1 MTEKNG
7 GRWWHVMARK
17 LLRNPKP
24 GESISSGED
33 AVMVLGLIVIGGFA
47 LAIAALLLLEL
58 LMALPTAMSFV
69 VFVSI
74 VVAVIMLGR
83 AVAEKAASLPEGQ
96 RGPVPIL
103 RNLVR

>member
-1 MTEKNG
+1 
-7 GRWWHVMARK
+7 MARIFFGK
-17 LLRNPKP
+17 RRP
-24 GESISSGED
+24 GAANSSGED
-33 AVMVLGLIVIGGFA
+33 AVMVLGLIVTCGFS
-47 LAIAALLLLEL
+47 LTIATLLLLEL
-58 LMALPTAMSFV
+58 LLALPTAMSFV

-103 RNLVR
+103 RNLIR